1 MTFIPTSYYHD
12 STRARELSKALPLKM
27 TKLKDMSGSA
37 HV

>member
-1 MTFIPTSYYHD
+1 LKI
-12 STRARELSKALPLKM
+12 TRARELSKALPLKM